1 MEFIDGV
8 RPTSPNESRK
18 ELLLNSNL
26 VDTTYLEMLLDE
38 IEESS
43 EDQDLVQFG
52 VGGPA

>member
-8 RPTSPNESRK
+8 SPTSPNESRK

-26 VDTTYLEMLLDE
+26 IDDTYLRMLLE
-38 IEESS
+38 VEES
-43 EDQDLVQFG
+43 EDQDLVEFG